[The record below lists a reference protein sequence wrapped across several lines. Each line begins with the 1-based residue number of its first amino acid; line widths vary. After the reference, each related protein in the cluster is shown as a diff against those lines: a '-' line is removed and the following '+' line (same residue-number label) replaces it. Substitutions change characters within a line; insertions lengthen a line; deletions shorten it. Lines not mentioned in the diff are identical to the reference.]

1 VDQWL
6 REGVHV
12 EGRPEWV
19 VVKVHTHGT
28 QEGDMDT
35 LLGTPVEEMFD
46 HLERVYNDGERY
58 RLHYVTARECY
69 NIIKAAEAGER
80 GDPGTFRDYRL
91 PPPPMRAGNDVT
103 EGRCH
108 VAS

>member
-1 VDQWL
+1 M
-6 REGVHV
+6 

-35 LLGTPVEEMFD
+35 LLGAPVEAMFD
-46 HLERVYNDGERY
+46 HLEWAWNDGDHY

-69 NIIKAAEAGER
+69 NIIKAAEAGES
-80 GDPGTFRDYRL
+80 GDPGEYRDYRL
-91 PPPPMRAGNDVT
+91 PPPPMRTRAAAA
-103 EGRCH
+103 EGRGH
-108 VAS
+108 VAF